1 MPRKRRASRRK
12 RVSRRVSSLRKNPR
26 AKMLGRSSKNI
37 AIGAVL
43 VNATSRLVG
52 SQTARAGVYALP
64 LNLAIA
70 GTVGNAMGAGQKD
83 LVSAGVKIAG
93 SRFISTQLEP
103 RLMGI
108 GGRNNTQQGGGT

>member
-1 MPRKRRASRRK
+1 
-12 RVSRRVSSLRKNPR
+12 
-26 AKMLGRSSKNI
+26 
-37 AIGAVL
+37 
-43 VNATSRLVG
+43 
-52 SQTARAGVYALP
+52 
-64 LNLAIA
+64 
-70 GTVGNAMGAGQKD
+70 MGAGQKD